1 VYYLVRTLAALRML
15 AEDPR
20 VVYDRLRA
28 KVGMRAERLT
38 EMPLG
43 LYAARSWEAALVVLE
58 ARLGPVAE
66 VLEEPELRTVEAQLQ
81 RWFSNADL
89 QGTPFPCDFNA
100 DRHLAR
106 LCYAVC
112 RLLKPAI
119 AVETGVAFGVTSA
132 YVLKALEK
140 NGGEG
145 ALHSVDLPPL
155 HAKGAERFVGAAIPG
170 DLRGRWSLYRGASKR
185 VLPGLLGATGGADFF
200 VHDSLHT
207 YRNMRREFETVMP
220 RMRAG
225 GMIVADDIG
234 NNRAF
239 EELKQST
246 RLWIPIEGAEEN
258 ATFGIALK

>member
-1 VYYLVRTLAALRML
+1 VIRRWRYSRFRRGWRTEVYYLVRTLAALRML

-170 DLRGRWSLYRGASKR
+170 DLRGRWSLYRGPASASF
-185 VLPGLLGATGGADFF
+185 PGCSERPGGPTFSCTTACTLTATCAE
-200 VHDSLHT
+200 SS
-207 YRNMRREFETVMP
+207 RRLCPACAPGV
-220 RMRAG
+220 
-225 GMIVADDIG
+225 
-234 NNRAF
+234 
-239 EELKQST
+239 
-246 RLWIPIEGAEEN
+246 
-258 ATFGIALK
+258 